1 MKGEGPLSA
10 AITHWLATVALRAG
24 LGDAMNSGVS
34 DVTPVEKAWP
44 WVADFLKIPQSELA
58 EGVGQ
63 ALRLPVADLS
73 AADPAALAFLPKD
86 QAERLNVFPLRVSD
100 RELVVATSDPLD
112 FEAEREVGFLSNR
125 RTVFEVAP
133 PEAVSEA
140 REKGYSQAKTSS
152 RETIGWDQLEE
163 AYGQVELDPDFDGTI
178 PYHAESVIKVERLI
192 LYEAAKQGA
201 TEIHV
206 APLGS
211 VGRVQFELGGELK
224 TFVRVPL
231 KIIAEV
237 VDRLRTLAD
246 LPHSGTERQ
255 SGTIPLLISGAKY
268 ALSVHTV
275 PSSAGHLV
283 LELKGEGAP
292 RAAAPKQH
300 EWQPATTHDEG
311 HILIVDDDA
320 GGRMLM
326 RTVLE
331 KNGFTVTET
340 DDGSTAIPFL
350 QQAEDIDGIL
360 LDLMMKSMDGLE
372 TLKRIRKSMKTSAL
386 PVVILTG
393 SQDPEDE
400 NRLMQ
405 AGADDYLRKPVDPLQ
420 LVTRIRSVLKRA
432 RS

>member
-1 MKGEGPLSA
+1 MSDHSV
-10 AITHWLATVALRAG
+10 HWLATIAMRAG
-24 LGDAMNSGVS
+24 LGDAMDSGVA
-34 DVTPVEKAWP
+34 DDTPVDRAWP
-44 WVADFLKIPQSELA
+44 WVADFLGISQDKLA
-58 EGVGQ
+58 EGVGE
-63 ALRLPVADLS
+63 ALRLSMADLS
-73 AADPAALAFLPKD
+73 AADPSALSFLPKE
-86 QAERLNVFPLRVSD
+86 QAERLKVFPLRVTD

-112 FEAEREVGFLSNR
+112 FEAEREVGFLSSR

-133 PEAVSEA
+133 PEELSDA
-140 REKGYSQAKTSS
+140 REKAYSQAKVSA
-152 RETIGWDQLEE
+152 RETIGGDQLDE
-163 AYGQVELDPDFDGTI
+163 AHSQVQLDPDFEGTI
-178 PYHAESVIKVERLI
+178 PYHAEATVKVQRLI
-192 LYEAAKQGA
+192 LYEASKQGA

-206 APLGS
+206 APRGS
-211 VGRVQFELGGELK
+211 VGRVQFELNGELK

-231 KIIAEV
+231 KIMADV

-255 SGTIPLLISGAKY
+255 SGTIPLLISDAKY
-268 ALSVHTV
+268 ELLVHTV
-275 PSSAGHLV
+275 PSAAGHLV
-283 LELKGEGAP
+283 LELKRDGAP
-292 RAAAPKQH
+292 APSTPKKRD
-300 EWQPATTHDEG
+300 WQPTTATNEG

-331 KNGFTVTET
+331 KNGFVVTET
-340 DDGSTAIPFL
+340 DDGTSAIPFL

-372 TLKRIRKSMKTSAL
+372 TLERIRKSMKTSAL

-393 SQDPEDE
+393 SPDPEDE
-400 NRLMQ
+400 KRLMK

>member
-1 MKGEGPLSA
+1 M
-10 AITHWLATVALRAG
+10 
-24 LGDAMNSGVS
+24 
-34 DVTPVEKAWP
+34 
-44 WVADFLKIPQSELA
+44 A
-58 EGVGQ
+58 E
-63 ALRLPVADLS
+63 ALRLPLADLT
-73 AADPAALAFLPKD
+73 AADASALSFLPRD
-86 QAERLNVFPLRVSD
+86 QADRLKVFPIRVTD
-100 RELVVATSDPLD
+100 REFVVATADPLD
-112 FEAEREVGFLSNR
+112 FEAEREVGFLSSR

-133 PEAVSEA
+133 PEDISAA
-140 REKGYSQAKTSS
+140 REKAYSQAKVSA
-152 RETIGWDQLEE
+152 RETIGGDQLDE
-163 AYGQVELDPDFDGTI
+163 AHGQVQLDPDFEGTI
-178 PYHAESVIKVERLI
+178 PYHPESVIKVERLI
-192 LYEAAKQGA
+192 LYEASKQGA

-206 APLGS
+206 APRGS
-211 VGRVQFELGGELK
+211 VGRVQFEVGGELK

-231 KIIAEV
+231 KIMAAV

-255 SGTIPLLISGAKY
+255 SGTIPLLISDAKY
-268 ALSVHTV
+268 TLSVHTV
-275 PSSAGHLV
+275 PSAAGHLV

-292 RAAAPKQH
+292 ARVTPKQRD
-300 EWQPATTHDEG
+300 WQPAETTTEG
-311 HILIVDDDA
+311 HILIVDDDP

-331 KNGFTVTET
+331 KNGFEVSET
-340 DDGSTAIPFL
+340 DDGSSAIPFL

-360 LDLMMKSMDGLE
+360 LDLMMRTMDGLE

-400 NRLMQ
+400 KRLMK

-420 LVTRIRSVLKRA
+420 LVSRIRSVLKRA

>member
-1 MKGEGPLSA
+1 LSDA
-10 AITHWLATVALRAG
+10 STHWLATIALRAD
-24 LGDAMNSGVS
+24 LGDAMSSGVS
-34 DVTPVEKAWP
+34 NETPVEKAWP
-44 WVADFLKIPQSELA
+44 RVADVLGKTQEELA
-58 EGVGQ
+58 KGVAE
-63 ALRLPVADLS
+63 ALRLPVAHLTAVEPS
-73 AADPAALAFLPKD
+73 VISFLPKE
-86 QAERLNVFPLRVSD
+86 QAERLNVCPLRSTD

-112 FEAEREVGFLSNR
+112 FEAEREVGFLSSR

-133 PEAVSEA
+133 PEEVLRA
-140 REKGYSQAKTSS
+140 REKAYSQAAASA
-152 RETIGWDQLEE
+152 RETIGGDQLDE
-163 AYGQVELDPDFDGTI
+163 AHGQVQLDPDFEGTI
-178 PYHAESVIKVERLI
+178 PYHSEAVVKVERLI
-192 LYEAAKQGA
+192 LYEASKQGA

-206 APLGS
+206 APRGS
-211 VGRVQFELGGELK
+211 VGRVQFELNGELK

-231 KIIAEV
+231 KIMAEV

-255 SGTIPLLISGAKY
+255 SGTVPLLISDVKY
-268 ALSVHTV
+268 TLSVHTV

-283 LELKGEGAP
+283 LELVGEGAP
-292 RAAAPKQH
+292 PSAAPK
-300 EWQPATTHDEG
+300 ERDWQPVTETDEG
-311 HILIVDDDA
+311 DILIVDDDA

-331 KNGFTVTET
+331 KNGFEVTEV

-360 LDLMMKSMDGLE
+360 LDLMMKRMDGME
-372 TLKRIRKSMKTSAL
+372 TLERIRKSLKTSAL

-400 NRLMQ
+400 KRLMQ

-420 LVTRIRSVLKRA
+420 LVSRIRSVLKRA